1 MYAADVCA
9 NVYKA
14 NILRDIVSKVLAD
27 VPSARNAKLS
37 AQLSEDE
44 TESTSFD
51 LFGSIFPESPAKRFA
66 SLSESGLEELVSE
79 RHSKTRKKTQTGLD
93 VSAFTGKQKVIKA

>member
-14 NILRDIVSKVLAD
+14 NILTDIVSKVMAD

-37 AQLSEDE
+37 SQLSEDE
-44 TESTSFD
+44 IESDHPLTM
-51 LFGSIFPESPAKRFA
+51 E
-66 SLSESGLEELVSE
+66 
-79 RHSKTRKKTQTGLD
+79 
-93 VSAFTGKQKVIKA
+93 